1 MAQRCLRR
9 TEFEASEIKMRRL
22 MASAAFADYIRSKN
36 RNLEHPAELRLA
48 LDIDRRKL
56 LKS

>member
-1 MAQRCLRR
+1 M
-9 TEFEASEIKMRRL
+9 SRL
-22 MASAAFADYIRSKN
+22 MASPAFADYIRSKK